1 MSSRAELESKLA
13 ELVELKEAKVAELM
27 ELQASLESD
36 AGGPAGPASD
46 AGPASEVEAP
56 AAERVVAEVK
66 DAGPKLTGKCKWWS
80 LQKGFGFIT
89 YTVEGEAK
97 GSDVFVHHTA
107 LHAEGFRSLEEDSAV
122 EFVIHTDEKTGRTV
136 ARNVTGPNGSYVTPF
151 AQSRGRGRGRGGRGG
166 GRGRGRGGRGRGRR
180 DGGLFGYGGGRGGY
194 GGGRLRGQGGGRGR
208 GRGGRGFGGRGFGG
222 RGRGRRDGGFIL
234 GGREYSSGDTSPY

>member
-1 MSSRAELESKLA
+1 MSSRAELDSKLA

-56 AAERVVAEVK
+56 AAERVVAEGK

-80 LQKGFGFIT
+80 LQKGFGFIP

-107 LHAEGFRSLEEDSAV
+107 LHAGDFAAWRKIPLSSLL
-122 EFVIHTDEKTGRTV
+122 F
-136 ARNVTGPNGSYVTPF
+136 TPMRRR
-151 AQSRGRGRGRGGRGG
+151 AGQSQEMS
-166 GRGRGRGGRGRGRR
+166 R
-180 DGGLFGYGGGRGGY
+180 D
-194 GGGRLRGQGGGRGR
+194 QM
-208 GRGGRGFGGRGFGG
+208 
-222 RGRGRRDGGFIL
+222 D
-234 GGREYSSGDTSPY
+234 PM